1 MSLLR
6 WEPFRESDELFRRVW
21 PGQVGRAPRS
31 AEGSVESAAVHWT
44 PSADISESEQEF
56 LVRAELPGVRKEDVR
71 ITVEQGTITIAG
83 ERRLEK
89 EDKGTKYHRI
99 ESFHGTFSRSF
110 GLPDTVDVT
119 AIRAEAKDGVLLV
132 HLPKKAIEKPRPV
145 EIQVG

>member
-1 MSLLR
+1 MSLSR
-6 WEPFRESDELFRRVW
+6 WEPFRDTDEYFRRAW
-21 PGQVGRAPRS
+21 PGQAGRPLRA
-31 AEGSVESAAVHWT
+31 AESAAASGAVHWS

-56 LVRAELPGVRKEDVR
+56 LVRAELPGIRKEDVR

-89 EDKGTKYHRI
+89 EEQGTKYHRI

-110 GLPDTVDVT
+110 GLPDTVDVG
-119 AIRAEAKDGVLLV
+119 AIRAEAKDGVLRV
-132 HLPKKAIEKPRPV
+132 HLPKKVIEKPRPV